1 MINKYIIFK
10 FYNKYIILNN
20 NIVLINRLLFNSYVF
35 IYSYINKLLNNQQYN
50 N

>member
-10 FYNKYIILNN
+10 FYNKYI